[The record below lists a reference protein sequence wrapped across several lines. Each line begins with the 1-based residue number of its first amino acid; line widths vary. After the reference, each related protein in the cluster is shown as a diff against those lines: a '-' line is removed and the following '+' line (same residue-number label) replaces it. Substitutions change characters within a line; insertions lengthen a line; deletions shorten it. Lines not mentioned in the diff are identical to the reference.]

1 MPVIETND
9 RAPPVSKTKTSD
21 APTTAHF
28 ISPRG
33 DLLRHCHNYYNDL
46 TCSDGWVLLLFPGF
60 DSMFSVEGVAVGVA
74 TTSSQIKLQFAR
86 IISGPA
92 KSLASCPVQ
101 TPTEFSS
108 QPLPGPH
115 WSMLR
120 LQLMLPPCG
129 RGLCKTLPGH
139 ICLETPGLSGTKHL
153 IQVTTKCWSAELLSL
168 HPCVQETA
176 DLMVWWQNQPL
187 TCNWESRSTPS
198 LTESHTLS
206 F

>member
-1 MPVIETND
+1 MTE
-9 RAPPVSKTKTSD
+9 
-21 APTTAHF
+21 
-28 ISPRG
+28 
-33 DLLRHCHNYYNDL
+33 
-46 TCSDGWVLLLFPGF
+46 LLLSLRQRPATLQPQLISSHPVEICPVTVTTTTMTSPAVMGESFSSSP

-101 TPTEFSS
+101 TPTEFSF

-153 IQVTTKCWSAELLSL
+153 IQVTTKC
-168 HPCVQETA
+168 
-176 DLMVWWQNQPL
+176 
-187 TCNWESRSTPS
+187 
-198 LTESHTLS
+198 
-206 F
+206 